1 MKIKSFEEL
10 DIWKL
15 TLNITKHIYDLTS
28 NNEFNTDFGLKDQ
41 IRRAI
46 ISVSSCIVEG
56 FEKNNNNEFKRY
68 LAIAKGSCGEVR
80 NQLYIALAVKY
91 ISRTEFDLVNNLL
104 LEEAAKIGK
113 FITYLEQ
120 QKQQGNFIKTR

>member
-1 MKIKSFEEL
+1 M
-10 DIWKL
+10 
-15 TLNITKHIYDLTS
+15 
-28 NNEFNTDFGLKDQ
+28 
-41 IRRAI
+41 
-46 ISVSSCIVEG
+46 
-56 FEKNNNNEFKRY
+56 
-68 LAIAKGSCGEVR
+68 AIAKGSCGEVR

-91 ISRTEFDLVNNLL
+91 ISRTEFDLLNNLL